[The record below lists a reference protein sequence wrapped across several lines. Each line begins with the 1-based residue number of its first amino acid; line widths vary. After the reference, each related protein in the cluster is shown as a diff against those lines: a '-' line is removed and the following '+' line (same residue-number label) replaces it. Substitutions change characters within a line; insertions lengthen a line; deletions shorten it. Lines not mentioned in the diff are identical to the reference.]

1 MAPLAPS
8 QNGAFQELENTMS
21 LTRTKRLRQ
30 MLAGKRAV
38 MAPGVVDAMYAR
50 LVAEAGFE
58 AMYMTGAGTSA
69 TRLGYPDVGLLT
81 MTEMV
86 DNATR
91 IADASDLPLIADA
104 DNGFGGP
111 LNVRR
116 AIQLYERGGVA
127 AIHLEDQVLP
137 KRCGH
142 LAGKQLV
149 PAADM
154 VAKVKAAVDARI
166 DQDFVVI
173 ARTDALAVDGR
184 NAAFDR
190 AELYREAG
198 ADVIFI
204 ESPGPDDLPHIAPRF
219 PGIPLLYNMAT
230 SGKTPFLT
238 RSEVEELGFK
248 LIIYPNWLLL
258 SAMEAARKTL
268 DVLKTD
274 ETIASVAPNV
284 MSFKQFFDMAR
295 MAEVQELEARYGTP
309 ENSRTGY

>member
-1 MAPLAPS
+1 
-8 QNGAFQELENTMS
+8 MS
-21 LTRTKRLRQ
+21 KTRTRRLREA
-30 MLAGKRAV
+30 LAGDRAV

-50 LVAEAGFE
+50 LVAEAGFD

-91 IADASDLPLIADA
+91 IADASDVPLIADA
-104 DNGFGGP
+104 DNGYGGP

-127 AIHLEDQVLP
+127 AVHLEDQVLP

-142 LAGKQLV
+142 LAGKQLISAV
-149 PAADM
+149 DM

-166 DQDFVVI
+166 DTDFIVI

-184 NAAFDR
+184 DAAFDR
-190 AELYREAG
+190 AEMYREAG
-198 ADVIFI
+198 ADVVFI
-204 ESPGPDDLPHIAPRF
+204 ESPGPSDLPLIAPRF
-219 PGIPLLYNMAT
+219 PGVPLLYNMAT

-238 RSEVEELGFK
+238 RTEIEALGFK

-258 SAMEAARKTL
+258 SACEAARRTL
-268 DVLKTD
+268 ETLKRD
-274 ETIASVAPNV
+274 ETVADIAPQV
-284 MSFKQFFDMAR
+284 MSFKQFFDTAR

-309 ENSRTGY
+309 DDHRTTY

>member
-1 MAPLAPS
+1 
-8 QNGAFQELENTMS
+8 MS
-21 LTRTKRLRQ
+21 LTRTQRLRRL
-30 MLAGKRAV
+30 LAGERAL

-91 IADASDLPLIADA
+91 IADAADVPLIADA

-116 AIQLYERGGVA
+116 AIQQYERGGVA
-127 AIHLEDQVLP
+127 AVHLEDQVLP

-142 LAGKQLV
+142 LAGKQV
-149 PAADM
+149 ISAAAM
-154 VAKVKAAVDARI
+154 VSKIKAAVDARI
-166 DQDFVVI
+166 DPDFVVI
-173 ARTDALAVDGR
+173 ARTDVLALEGR
-184 NAAFDR
+184 NAALDR
-190 AELYREAG
+190 GEMYREAG

-204 ESPGPDDLPHIAPRF
+204 ESPGPEDLPHIAPRF
-219 PGIPLLYNMAT
+219 PGVPLLYNMAT

-238 RSEVEELGFK
+238 RSEIEALGFK

-258 SAMEAARKTL
+258 SACEAARKTL
-268 DVLKTD
+268 EVLKVE
-274 ETIASVAPNV
+274 ETIASVAPHV
-284 MSFKQFFDMAR
+284 MNFKQFFDSAR
-295 MAEVQELEARYGTP
+295 MPEIQELEARYGTP
-309 ENSRTGY
+309 EESRTQY